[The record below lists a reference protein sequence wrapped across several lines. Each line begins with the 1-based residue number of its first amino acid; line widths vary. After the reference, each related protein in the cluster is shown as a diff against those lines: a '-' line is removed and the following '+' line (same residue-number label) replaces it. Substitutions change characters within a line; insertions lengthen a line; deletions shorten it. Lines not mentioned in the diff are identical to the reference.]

1 MPLGSVLVI
10 EDDGWVSSLL
20 STAIREAGYD
30 VIVCSGA
37 QEGLDRACADQP
49 DCIIC
54 DVDLPDH
61 DGYWVAR
68 NVRTHASRVSVT
80 PFLFLSGLDDEKSR
94 LEGFHVGADVYMTK
108 PFRVD
113 EVVAQIGAL
122 VQMAARL
129 RVRRDSMI
137 SVAPDPEGSAIEGDL
152 GQMSI
157 ATVLTVLEME
167 RRTGVFEV
175 VSKKRRAQVDMAR
188 GGVVDGMV
196 GGTKVSALTALRTM
210 LTWNVGRF
218 SFRPTPLREAPQSNK
233 SLGAFLIEALRLEDE
248 AARDDLE
255 LPMSRR
261 RSGEQ
266 RLAPPSLG
274 GPASTPADLA
284 PPSSRTPSF
293 ARSPQATPSPQRLT
307 PTPSPQRL
315 TPTPSP
321 QRLTPTPSPQRLTP
335 TPHIAAPPLARP
347 STPGVT
353 PTTSAVA
360 PPIVPPIA
368 PPTSSAAARNAVLPL
383 EPDLADWDIPEAMT
397 PRLVPVA
404 PLPKPPPLTI
414 PRLTS
419 IPPPTSA
426 IAQEQSKTPIPG
438 SLANQR
444 VVVPRPPPPRPE
456 PPRPAGATGPD
467 KKE

>member
-37 QEGLDRACADQP
+37 QEGLDRACSDQP

-137 SVAPDPEGSAIEGDL
+137 SVAPDPEGNAIEGDL

-175 VSKKRRAQVDMAR
+175 VSKKRRAQLDMAR
-188 GGVVDGMV
+188 GGVIDGMV
-196 GGTKVSALTALRTM
+196 GGTKVTALTALRTM
-210 LTWNVGRF
+210 LKWTVGRF
-218 SFRPTPLREAPQSNK
+218 SFRPTAQREAPQSNK

-255 LPMSRR
+255 LPMSKR

-293 ARSPQATPSPQRLT
+293 VRSPQAMPSPQRFTPTPQPQRLT
-307 PTPSPQRL
+307 PTPQ
-315 TPTPSP
+315 
-321 QRLTPTPSPQRLTP
+321 PQRLTP
-335 TPHIAAPPLARP
+335 TPHATASPLARSSSP
-347 STPGVT
+347 GLTPQAG
-353 PTTSAVA
+353 AVA
-360 PPIVPPIA
+360 APGA
-368 PPTSSAAARNAVLPL
+368 PPASSAASRNAVLPL

-397 PRLVPVA
+397 PRIVA
-404 PLPKPPPLTI
+404 VTPLPKPPPLTI
-414 PRLTS
+414 PRMTSTS

-426 IAQEQSKTPIPG
+426 IAREQSKTPIPG

-444 VVVPRPPPPRPE
+444 VVVPRPPPPRP
-456 PPRPAGATGPD
+456 TGPP

>member
-1 MPLGSVLVI
+1 MASGAHDSVSPMPLGSVLVI

-30 VIVCSGA
+30 VIACSGA

-68 NVRTHASRVSVT
+68 NVRTQSSRVSVT

-94 LEGFHVGADVYMTK
+94 LEGFQVGADVYMTK

-129 RVRRDSMI
+129 RVRRDSIM
-137 SVAPDPEGSAIEGDL
+137 SVAPSSESNAIEGDL

-167 RRTGVFEV
+167 RRTGIFEV
-175 VSKKRRAQVDMAR
+175 VSKKRRAQLEMAR
-188 GGVVDGMV
+188 GGVLDGMV

-210 LTWNVGRF
+210 LTWTVGRF
-218 SFRPTPLREAPQSNK
+218 SFRPTALRESPQSNK

-248 AARDDLE
+248 AARDELE
-255 LPMSRR
+255 LPVSKR
-261 RSGEQ
+261 RSSEQ
-266 RLAPPSLG
+266 RLVPPALG
-274 GPASTPADLA
+274 GPASTPADFA
-284 PPSSRTPSF
+284 PPSSRTPTF
-293 ARSPQATPSPQRLT
+293 VRTSPQIATPSP
-307 PTPSPQRL
+307 
-315 TPTPSP
+315 
-321 QRLTPTPSPQRLTP
+321 
-335 TPHIAAPPLARP
+335 
-347 STPGVT
+347 
-353 PTTSAVA
+353 SAVSS
-360 PPIVPPIA
+360 PIA
-368 PPTSSAAARNAVLPL
+368 PPASSAASRNAVLPL
-383 EPDLADWDIPEAMT
+383 EPDLADWEIPEAMT
-397 PRLVPVA
+397 PRLVA
-404 PLPKPPPLTI
+404 ITPLPKPPPLTF
-414 PRLTS
+414 PRMTP

-426 IAQEQSKTPIPG
+426 TAREESQTPIPG
-438 SLANQR
+438 SLAPAR
-444 VVVPRPPPPRPE
+444 LVVPRPS
-456 PPRPAGATGPD
+456 RPAGPDKTGPD
-467 KKE
+467 KK

>member
-37 QEGLDRACADQP
+37 QEGLDRACSDQP

-137 SVAPDPEGSAIEGDL
+137 SVAPDPEGNAIEGDL

-175 VSKKRRAQVDMAR
+175 VSKKRRAQLDMAR
-188 GGVVDGMV
+188 GGVIDGMV
-196 GGTKVSALTALRTM
+196 GGTKVTALTALRTM
-210 LTWNVGRF
+210 LKWTVGRF
-218 SFRPTPLREAPQSNK
+218 SFRPTAQREAPQSNK

-255 LPMSRR
+255 LPMSKR

-266 RLAPPSLG
+266 RLAPPS
-274 GPASTPADLA
+274 
-284 PPSSRTPSF
+284 SRTPSF
-293 ARSPQATPSPQRLT
+293 VRSPQAMPSPQRFT
-307 PTPSPQRL
+307 PTPQ
-315 TPTPSP
+315 
-321 QRLTPTPSPQRLTP
+321 PQRLTP
-335 TPHIAAPPLARP
+335 TPHATASPLARSSSP
-347 STPGVT
+347 GLTPQAG
-353 PTTSAVA
+353 AVA
-360 PPIVPPIA
+360 APRA
-368 PPTSSAAARNAVLPL
+368 PPASSAASRNAVLPL

-397 PRLVPVA
+397 PRIVA
-404 PLPKPPPLTI
+404 VTPLPKPPPLTI
-414 PRLTS
+414 PRMTSTS

-426 IAQEQSKTPIPG
+426 IAREQSKTPIPG

-444 VVVPRPPPPRPE
+444 VVVPRPPPPRP
-456 PPRPAGATGPD
+456 TGPP

>member
-137 SVAPDPEGSAIEGDL
+137 SVAPDPEGNAIEGDL

-175 VSKKRRAQVDMAR
+175 VSKKRRAQLDMAR
-188 GGVVDGMV
+188 GGVIDGMV

-210 LTWNVGRF
+210 LTWTVGRF
-218 SFRPTPLREAPQSNK
+218 SFRPTAMREAPQSNK

-255 LPMSRR
+255 LPVSKR
-261 RSGEQ
+261 RSAEQ
-266 RLAPPSLG
+266 RLASPSIG

-284 PPSSRTPSF
+284 PPSSRAPSF
-293 ARSPQATPSPQRLT
+293 ARSPQAVPSPQRLT

-315 TPTPSP
+315 TPTPQP
-321 QRLTPTPSPQRLTP
+321 QRLTPTPQPQRVTPAPHAAASPLARSSSPGLTP
-335 TPHIAAPPLARP
+335 QAGAVAVPAAPPA
-347 STPGVT
+347 
-353 PTTSAVA
+353 
-360 PPIVPPIA
+360 
-368 PPTSSAAARNAVLPL
+368 SSAASCNAVLPL

-397 PRLVPVA
+397 PRIVA
-404 PLPKPPPLTI
+404 VTPPAQASSADDPAHDVDVD
-414 PRLTS
+414 
-419 IPPPTSA
+419 PPPTSA
-426 IAQEQSKTPIPG
+426 IAREQSKTPIPG

-456 PPRPAGATGPD
+456 PPRPAGSTGPD

>member
-30 VIVCSGA
+30 VIVCGGA

-137 SVAPDPEGSAIEGDL
+137 SVAPDPEGNAIEGDL

-175 VSKKRRAQVDMAR
+175 VSKKRRAQLDMAR
-188 GGVVDGMV
+188 GGVIDGMV

-210 LTWNVGRF
+210 LTWTVGRF
-218 SFRPTPLREAPQSNK
+218 SFRPTSPREAPQSNK

-255 LPMSRR
+255 LPMSKRR
-261 RSGEQ
+261 TAEQ

-284 PPSSRTPSF
+284 PPSSRTPGF
-293 ARSPQATPSPQRLT
+293 ARSPQATPSLQRMT
-307 PTPSPQRL
+307 PTPQPQRL

-335 TPHIAAPPLARP
+335 TPHAASPPLAR
-347 STPGVT
+347 SSSHGLTPQAG
-353 PTTSAVA
+353 AVA
-360 PPIVPPIA
+360 TPAA
-368 PPTSSAAARNAVLPL
+368 PPTSSAASRNAVLPL

-397 PRLVPVA
+397 PRIVA
-404 PLPKPPPLTI
+404 VTPLPKPPPLTI
-414 PRLTS
+414 PRMTSTS

-426 IAQEQSKTPIPG
+426 IAREQSKTPIPG

-444 VVVPRPPPPRPE
+444 VVVPRPPPPRP
-456 PPRPAGATGPD
+456 TGPE
-467 KKE
+467 KK